1 DSVAVSAVDRFGNES
16 GISRMGVNE
25 FTLADAPDLDKSL
38 AEFYE
43 GMKRPPVPVPA
54 VTPGINVLLDE
65 HPDLIR
71 GKRVG
76 LITNPSAVGID
87 MRSTVDILA
96 TTPGVNLVAL
106 FGAEHGVRGAQH
118 GRIFTDGEK
127 DPVTGIPVYSL
138 Y

>member
-1 DSVAVSAVDRFGNES
+1 SIAISAVDRFGNES
-16 GISRMGVNE
+16 PVSRMAVTG
-25 FTLADAPDLDKSL
+25 FTFADAPVLDKAL
-38 AEFYE
+38 AEFYD
-43 GMKRPPVPVPA
+43 GMKRPPVPVPV
-54 VTPGINVLLDE
+54 VTPGINVLIDE
-65 HPDLIR
+65 HLDLVK

-118 GRIFTDGEK
+118 GRIFNSGDK
-127 DPVTGIPVYSL
+127 DPV
-138 Y
+138 